1 MADMLSLLSFL
12 AEGMSDVTQNSL
24 SLPLKMD
31 IILCFISQ
39 SSAYT
44 LKQQRQEL
52 SAITVN
58 KLC

>member
-1 MADMLSLLSFL
+1 MLSLLSFL
-12 AEGMSDVTQNSL
+12 AVGMSDVTQNSL